1 MIEKSFHRFNL
12 GVDLLLEASDVKR
25 GQDTIAQKGS
35 KGHDT
40 RLPIMCRSR
49 HVITCRGGPHNDHV
63 QNKGTHTLL
72 PKQRCAIHIITCR
85 IERTKAISLNQSF
98 YIYTMN
104 TVQI

>member
-1 MIEKSFHRFNL
+1 M
-12 GVDLLLEASDVKR
+12 LEASDVKR

-72 PKQRCAIHIITCR
+72 PKQRWAIHIITCR
-85 IERTKAISLNQSF
+85 IERRKAISLNHL
-98 YIYTMN
+98 YVYNEYCPN
-104 TVQI
+104 TNRTVHVSVRHFILVK